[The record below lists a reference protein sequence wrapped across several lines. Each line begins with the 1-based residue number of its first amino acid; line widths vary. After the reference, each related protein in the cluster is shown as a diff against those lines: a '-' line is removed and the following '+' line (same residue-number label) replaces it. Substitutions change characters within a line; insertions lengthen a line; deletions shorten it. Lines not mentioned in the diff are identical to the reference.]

1 MRPTIVGSSLRD
13 PFPGWIDSLVG
24 ASATMFFA
32 GLGMMSLFKGNDRL
46 ITDQIPVDYVVD
58 HVLVAGAFEANK
70 RSFQIYHIGTSAR
83 NSIK

>member
-32 GLGMMSLFKGNDRL
+32 GLGMMSLFKGNDSL

-70 RSFQIYHIGTSAR
+70 RSF
-83 NSIK
+83 